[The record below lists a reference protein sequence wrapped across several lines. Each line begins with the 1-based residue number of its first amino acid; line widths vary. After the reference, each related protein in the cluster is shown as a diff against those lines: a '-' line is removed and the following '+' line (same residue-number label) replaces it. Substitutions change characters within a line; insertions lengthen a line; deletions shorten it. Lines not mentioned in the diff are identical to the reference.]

1 MPSID
6 ARPASPLPRKH
17 PVLVVDD
24 DVATVEI
31 LAHVLED
38 EGFEVAKAHSAAEAR
53 AAIARRCPNLVLLD
67 VMLPDGD
74 GRNLCHE
81 FKSAAPTRDAFII
94 LISGMA
100 IGPQSRISGLNLGA
114 DEYLTKPVQPAEI
127 VARIRSFLRIRET
140 ADALR
145 HARDELELRVLERTG
160 ELQEANEQL
169 HHAAGELRALSHR
182 LLEAQERERRRLAH
196 ELHDEAGQT
205 LTVLSYVFDTLEE
218 PGRTPSAQTVAD
230 GRGALKR
237 LTALIRN
244 LWQELRPALLDD
256 LGLLS
261 ALQWY
266 FERIA
271 ANSGLRVDFRQE
283 GIEGRR
289 FDPDIETAA
298 YRTTQEALTNVT
310 RHAGVKEARVTVCA
324 DERALRV
331 EIVDKGRGFETRGGR
346 LSRDGSCGLVG
357 MSERVRLL
365 GGTFTLTSQ
374 IGEGTRLIAEFP
386 LAEERPPEEPPAF
399 TTLDTRM
406 LRPADF
412 AKPGPASTT

>member
-1 MPSID
+1 M
-6 ARPASPLPRKH
+6 
-17 PVLVVDD
+17 VDD
-24 DVATVEI
+24 DIATVEL
-31 LAHVLED
+31 LAQVLED
-38 EGFEVAKAHSAAEAR
+38 EGFEVAKAHTAAEAR
-53 AAIARRCPNLVLLD
+53 AAVARHCPNLVLLD

-81 FKSAAPTRDAFII
+81 FKTAGPTRDVFII

-145 HARDELELRVLERTG
+145 HARDELEMRVLERTG
-160 ELQEANEQL
+160 ELQEANDQL
-169 HHAAGELRALSHR
+169 HHAAGELRTLSHR

-205 LTVLSYVFDTLEE
+205 LTVLNYVFDTLEE
-218 PGRTPSAQTVAD
+218 PGGTPSAQTVAD
-230 GRGALKR
+230 GRGALKK

-271 ANSGLRVDFRQE
+271 ASSSLRVDFRQL
-283 GIEGRR
+283 GVEGRR

-298 YRTTQEALTNVT
+298 YRTIQEALTNVT
-310 RHAGVKEARVTVCA
+310 RHAGVKDAQVIVCA

-331 EIVDKGRGFETRGGR
+331 EVVDEGKGFDTRGGR

-374 IGEGTRLIAEFP
+374 AGAGTRLVAEFP
-386 LAEERPPEEPPAF
+386 LTEDRPPEPPAF

-412 AKPGPASTT
+412 ATASQPPAP

>member
-1 MPSID
+1 VPSID
-6 ARPASPLPRKH
+6 ARPASPLPPKH

-24 DVATVEI
+24 DIATVE
-31 LAHVLED
+31 LLVHVLED
-38 EGFEVAKAHSAAEAR
+38 EGFEVAKAHTAAEAR
-53 AAIARRCPNLVLLD
+53 AAVARRCPDLVLLD

-81 FKSAAPTRDAFII
+81 FKTATPTRDVFII

-100 IGPQSRISGLNLGA
+100 IGPQSRINGLNLGA

-127 VARIRSFLRIRET
+127 VARVHSFLRIREA

-145 HARDELELRVLERTG
+145 HARDLLEARVLERTA
-160 ELQEANEQL
+160 ELQQANEQL
-169 HHAAGELRALSHR
+169 HHAAGELRTLSHR

-205 LTVLSYVFDTLEE
+205 LTVLNYVFDTLEE

-230 GRGALKR
+230 GRGALKK

-271 ANSGLRVDFRQE
+271 ASSNLRVDFRQQDV
-283 GIEGRR
+283 EGRR

-298 YRTTQEALTNVT
+298 YRTVQEALTNVT
-310 RHAGVKEARVTVCA
+310 RHAGVAEAQVTICA
-324 DERALRV
+324 DERLLRV
-331 EIVDKGRGFETRGGR
+331 EVVDEGKGFDLRGGR
-346 LSRDGSCGLVG
+346 LSREGSCGLVG

-374 IGEGTRLIAEFP
+374 VGEGTRLVAEFP
-386 LAEERPPEEPPAF
+386 LADERPPEPPAF

-412 AKPGPASTT
+412 AKAGPPPIT

>member
-1 MPSID
+1 M
-6 ARPASPLPRKH
+6 LPKH
-17 PVLVVDD
+17 SVLVVDD

-31 LAHVLED
+31 LAQVLED
-38 EGFEVAKAHSAAEAR
+38 EGFDVWKAHTAAEAR
-53 AAIARRCPNLVLLD
+53 TSVARRCPDLVLLD
-67 VMLPDGD
+67 VMLPDAD

-81 FKSAAPTRDAFII
+81 FKSAETTRDAFII

-100 IGPQSRISGLNLGA
+100 IGAQSRISGLNLGA
-114 DEYLTKPVQPAEI
+114 DEYLTKPVQPQEI
-127 VARIRSFLRIRET
+127 VARIRSFLRIREA

-145 HARDELELRVLERTG
+145 HARDLLEVRVTERTA
-160 ELQEANEQL
+160 ELQQANEQL
-169 HHAAGELRALSHR
+169 LQAADELRALSHR

-205 LTVLSYVFDTLEE
+205 LTVLSYVFDSLEE
-218 PGRTPSAQTVAD
+218 PGRAPSAQSLTD
-230 GRGALKR
+230 GRHALKR

-266 FERIA
+266 FERVA
-271 ANSGLRVDFRQE
+271 ANASLRVDFRQQ

-289 FDPDIETAA
+289 FDSDVETAA
-298 YRTTQEALTNVT
+298 YRTIQESLTNVT

-324 DERALRV
+324 DDRVLRV
-331 EIVDKGRGFETRGGR
+331 EVVDEGNGFDTRGGR

-374 IGEGTRLIAEFP
+374 PGKGTRLVTEFP
-386 LAEERPPEEPPAF
+386 LVEERPSEPRPF
-399 TTLDTRM
+399 TTMDTRM

-412 AKPGPASTT
+412 ASTSQPLTT

>member
-1 MPSID
+1 M
-6 ARPASPLPRKH
+6 
-17 PVLVVDD
+17 LVVDD
-24 DVATVEI
+24 DVATAELLVQ
-31 LAHVLED
+31 VLED

-53 AAIARRCPNLVLLD
+53 AAIARRCPDLVLLD
-67 VMLPDGD
+67 VMLPDAD

-81 FKSAAPTRDAFII
+81 FKSAGPTQDSFII

-114 DEYLTKPVQPAEI
+114 DEYLTKPVQLAEL
-127 VARIRSFLRIRET
+127 VARARSFLRIRET

-145 HARDELELRVLERTG
+145 QTRDELETRVLERTG
-160 ELQEANEQL
+160 ELQQVNEQL
-169 HHAAGELRALSHR
+169 QHAAGELRALSHR

-205 LTVLSYVFDTLEE
+205 LTVLNYVFDTLEE
-218 PGRTPSAQTVAD
+218 PGRTPSAQTIAD
-230 GRGALKR
+230 GRGALKK

-256 LGLLS
+256 LGLLP

-266 FERIA
+266 FERLA
-271 ANSGLRVDFRQE
+271 ATSGLRVNFQQA
-283 GIEGRR
+283 GVEGRR
-289 FDPDIETAA
+289 FNPDIETAA

-310 RHAGVKEARVTVCA
+310 RHAGVKEARVTVVA
-324 DERALRV
+324 TERSLHV
-331 EIVDKGRGFETRGGR
+331 EIVDEGRGFDTRGGR

-365 GGTFTLTSQ
+365 GGAFTVTSQ
-374 IGEGTRLIAEFP
+374 VGEGTRLVAEFP
-386 LAEERPPEEPPAF
+386 LADERPPEPRDF
-399 TTLDTRM
+399 STLDTRL

-412 AKPGPASTT
+412 AKPGSPSIA

>member
-1 MPSID
+1 
-6 ARPASPLPRKH
+6 
-17 PVLVVDD
+17 VLVVDD
-24 DVATVEI
+24 DVATTQL
-31 LAHVLED
+31 LAEVLVD
-38 EGFEVAKAHSAAEAR
+38 EGFEVAQAHSAAEAR
-53 AAIARRCPNLVLLD
+53 AAIARRCPDLVLLD
-67 VMLPDGD
+67 VMLPDAD

-81 FKSAAPTRDAFII
+81 FKSAAPTRDSFII

-100 IGPQSRISGLNLGA
+100 VGPQSRISGLNLGA

-127 VARIRSFLRIRET
+127 VARIRSFLRIREA

-145 HARDELELRVLERTG
+145 QARDDLEIRVLERTG
-160 ELQEANEQL
+160 ELQQANEQL
-169 HHAAGELRALSHR
+169 QQAAGELRALSHR

-205 LTVLSYVFDTLEE
+205 LTVLNYVFDTLEE
-218 PGRTPSAQTVAD
+218 PGRTPTAQTIAD
-230 GRGALKR
+230 GREALKK

-256 LGLLS
+256 LGLHT

-271 ANSGLRVDFRQE
+271 RNSGLRVCFRTE

-298 YRTTQEALTNVT
+298 YRTVQEALTNVT
-310 RHAGVKEARVTVCA
+310 RHAGVKEAGVTVVA
-324 DERALRV
+324 GARSLRV
-331 EIVDKGRGFETRGGR
+331 EIVDEGKGFDTRGGR

-357 MSERVRLL
+357 MGERVRLL
-365 GGTFTLTSQ
+365 GGTFTVTTQ
-374 IGEGTRLIAEFP
+374 VGQGTRLVVEFP
-386 LAEERPPEEPPAF
+386 LTEARPSEPAAS

-406 LRPADF
+406 LRPSDF
-412 AKPGPASTT
+412 AKASPPSSP

>member
-1 MPSID
+1 M
-6 ARPASPLPRKH
+6 
-17 PVLVVDD
+17 LVVDD
-24 DVATVEI
+24 DVATVEL

-38 EGFEVAKAHSAAEAR
+38 EGFEVWKAHTAAEAR
-53 AAIARRCPNLVLLD
+53 ATVAQRCPDLVLLD

-81 FKSAAPTRDAFII
+81 FKTAEPTRDVFVI

-100 IGPQSRISGLNLGA
+100 VGAQSRISGLNRGA
-114 DEYLTKPVQPAEI
+114 DEYLTKPVQPQEI
-127 VARIRSFLRIRET
+127 VARVHSFLRIRQA

-145 HARDELELRVLERTG
+145 HARDLLEERVRERTS
-160 ELQEANEQL
+160 ELQQANEQL
-169 HHAAGELRALSHR
+169 QLAAGELRALSHR

-205 LTVLSYVFDTLEE
+205 LTVLKYVFDTLEE
-218 PGRTPSAQTVAD
+218 PGLAPSPQSLAD
-230 GRGALKR
+230 GRAALKS

-271 ANSGLRVDFRQE
+271 VGSSLQVDFRQQ
-283 GIEGRR
+283 GVEGRR

-298 YRTTQEALTNVT
+298 YRTVQEALTNVT
-310 RHAGVKEARVTVCA
+310 RHAGVKEAQVIVCA
-324 DERALRV
+324 DERSLRV
-331 EIVDKGRGFETRGGR
+331 EVLDEGKGFDTRGGR

-365 GGTFTLTSQ
+365 GGTFTITSQ
-374 IGEGTRLIAEFP
+374 PGKGTRLVAEFP
-386 LAEERPPEEPPAF
+386 LNEAPPIAIGITPPDVTGSV
-399 TTLDTRM
+399 TT
-406 LRPADF
+406 AN
-412 AKPGPASTT
+412 APGITTKAAGE